1 MPDWTNAQGGDE
13 PAVRELFKREVRDRI
28 APLRLKGTAESDLT
42 EELAQHL
49 ADSYRELRSG
59 GASEED
65 AYQNAMS
72 ELDDMYPLQAEIGRS
87 QCMPKY
93 DPVPAGDVQGGNL
106 TEDVWRDLRY
116 AVRTMR
122 KSPMFVL
129 FVVLTLGLG
138 IGANTTVF
146 TVINT
151 LILNPLPVPDSS
163 GLAALGLTKADS
175 TSNSNAPLPMSYADL
190 KDYQARNGTFGSL
203 AGYTSPRGVTLQADA
218 GSQGMFSE
226 LVTGN
231 YFSTLG
237 LRPARG
243 RFFLPE
249 EDSTPGAQAVAVMNY
264 GTWQGHFGGAA
275 DIVGKTLRVNHIVFT
290 VIGVAPPQFIGV
302 NSLFG
307 PDLWLPAAMGEQV
320 LPNEMGNALSD
331 RGKTFFRG
339 VGRFKPGATRA
350 RAQANMLNI
359 AADLARE
366 YPATNEG
373 YTATVRPVSDVLF
386 ASSFGASTP
395 VLFASA
401 GLLIVVGIVLLIA
414 CSNVANLL
422 LARSAV
428 RQQEMAIRLAMG
440 ASRRRLVRQLLTESV
455 FLGFLSGVVGL
466 FIGYAGLH
474 LLFGALPSSANFV
487 APKFDATVFVFAL
500 LISLA
505 TGFLFGTIPAIKA
518 SRASVAETLK
528 EEARTTG
535 RNRRK
540 VTLANVLLVGQVAF
554 SFLLLVTAAL
564 FLRSI
569 GRAYDIDPG
578 FQTKQLA
585 VFMTN
590 PGQAGY
596 GKPQTKAFYTDVRER
611 VARLTGVESVSWA
624 SNLPLWA
631 RTVNGLQVEGRQ
643 QRSQADKITTVVN
656 TVDVSYF
663 ETAGVTIDSGR
674 EFTNIDRD
682 TSTPVA
688 IVNEKMAHDYWQGR
702 EALGKRIQLPG
713 EKQMRQIV
721 GIARNANYSTWGEPP
736 QLCVYVPLEQN
747 YSDGMTLYVRSKGDP
762 KQILNLVQPEVHA
775 AGPQIRLSVRTGRE
789 IVDGGLFQAK
799 MGVALLSVFGL
810 LALGL
815 ASIGLYGIMAYSVNQ
830 RKREIGLRMA
840 LGAAQGSVLRL
851 ILKQG
856 MSLVLTGVI
865 IGFAAALLVGRL
877 LSRMLYGVSAS
888 DPISVAGAALVLLA
902 IALLACYLPARWASR
917 VDPLVALREG

>member
-1 MPDWTNAQGGDE
+1 MLDW
-13 PAVRELFKREVRDRI
+13 KSIVRDRV
-28 APLRLKGTAESDLT
+28 AALRLQGAAESDLA

-49 ADSYRELRSG
+49 EDRYHEYLSG
-59 GASEED
+59 GASEEE
-65 AYQNAMS
+65 AYRKALS
-72 ELDDMYPLQAEIGRS
+72 ELDDLYPLRAEFERTPRLPKNDAISGR
-87 QCMPKY
+87 
-93 DPVPAGDVQGGNL
+93 DARQGRLIEGL
-106 TEDVWRDLRY
+106 WRDLRY
-116 AVRTMR
+116 AGRTMR

-129 FVVLTLGLG
+129 FVILTLALG

-151 LILNPLPVPDSS
+151 LILNPLPVPNSS
-163 GLAALGLTKADS
+163 SLEAVGLAKADS
-175 TSNSNAPLPMSYADL
+175 KSKSSVPLPMSYADL
-190 KDYQARNGTFGSL
+190 KDYQVRNGVFRSL
-203 AGYTSPRGVTLQADA
+203 AGYTSPRGITLQVGSA
-218 GSQGMFSE
+218 SQGMFGE

-237 LRPARG
+237 LTPARG

-249 EDSTPGAQAVAVMNY
+249 EDSTPGAHAVAVMNY
-264 GTWQGHFGGAA
+264 GTWQGRFGGAR
-275 DIVGKTLRVNHIVFT
+275 DIVGKTLRLNNVVFT
-290 VIGVAPPQFIGV
+290 VIGVAPPRFIGM
-302 NSLFG
+302 NALFG
-307 PDLWLPAAMGEQV
+307 PDLWIPAAMAEQL
-320 LPNEMGNALSD
+320 LPNEMQNALSD
-331 RGKTFFRG
+331 RGKVVFRG
-339 VGRFKPGATRA
+339 VGRFKPLTTRA
-350 RAQANMLNI
+350 RAQANMTTI
-359 AADLARE
+359 AAELARD

-373 YTATVRPVSDVLF
+373 YTATVRPVRDVLF

-395 VLFASA
+395 ILFASI

-455 FLGFLSGVVGL
+455 LLGFLSGALGL
-466 FIGYAGLH
+466 LIGYGGLR
-474 LLFGALPSSANFV
+474 LLFGASPASANFV
-487 APKFDATVFVFAL
+487 APKLDATVFVFAL

-505 TGFLFGTIPAIKA
+505 TGFLFGTIPAVKA
-518 SRASVAETLK
+518 SRASLAETLK
-528 EEARTTG
+528 EEARTMG
-535 RNRRK
+535 RSRK
-540 VTLANVLLVGQVAF
+540 GVTLANALLVGQVAF
-554 SFLLLVTAAL
+554 SFLLLMTAAL

-578 FQTKQLA
+578 FQTAHLA

-596 GKPQTKAFYTDVRER
+596 KKPRARAFYKNVRER
-611 VARLTGVESVSWA
+611 VERLPGAESVSWA

-631 RTVNGLQVEGRQ
+631 RPVSGLHVEGRQ
-643 QRSQADKITTVVN
+643 QRSQADKITTIVD
-656 TVDVSYF
+656 TVDRNYF

-674 EFTNIDRD
+674 GFTNIDQEA
-682 TSTPVA
+682 STPVA
-688 IVNEKMAHDYWQGR
+688 VVNEKMAHDYWPGGD
-702 EALGKRIQLPG
+702 ALGKRIQLPG

-721 GIARNANYSTWGEPP
+721 GIVRTASYSAWGEPP
-736 QLCVYVPLEQN
+736 QFCVYVPLEQS
-747 YSDGMTLYVRSKGDP
+747 YSDGMALYVRSKGDP
-762 KQILNLVQPEVHA
+762 KQILMPVQQEIRA
-775 AGPQIRLSVRTGRE
+775 AGPQIRISVLTGRQV
-789 IVDGGLFQAK
+789 VDGGLFQEK

-840 LGAAQGSVLRL
+840 LGAAQPSVLWL

-856 MSLVLTGVI
+856 MSLVLTGVL

-888 DPISVAGAALVLLA
+888 DPISVAGAAVVLLA